1 MLVAIERE
9 VEGAGTPARPPEE
22 PACGIGEDGGVLMA
36 LEVMSEEYGEE
47 RGQSDGAGAGRGL
60 GRAEPLAPGTFLER
74 ADVGVDDDGAVV
86 GVGVVALECGDLAPA
101 AAGPG
106 GGDDEQGT
114 AAVV

>member
-1 MLVAIERE
+1 MVVVVE
-9 VEGAGTPARPPEE
+9 VVFE
-22 PACGIGEDGGVLMA
+22 EDG
-36 LEVMSEEYGEE
+36 EEHREG
-47 RGQSDGAGAGRGL
+47 DGAGAGGGL
-60 GRAEPLAPGTFLER
+60 GWAEPLASGAFLEC

-106 GGDDEQGT
+106 GGDDEQGA